1 MEKAD
6 RLQRHNRVLSVAF
19 GTYKKFSDDQAG
31 NLAALVAYYAFASFF
46 PLLLVFVTVLDL
58 VVRNNTALRDKLLNS
73 ALSQY
78 PVIGQQLKSNV
89 HGLTSTRIAL
99 VIGLLLTFYGATG
112 VARAIQNSMN
122 AVWGVPR
129 FQRPRFPWSLVR
141 SFGLIAVLGPGL
153 IVTISL
159 SSIAGGTGHLHG
171 WLARAAA
178 VVVSLV
184 LNVGLFWLAF
194 RIATA
199 KEIGGRDLRPCA
211 IMAAIL
217 WQLLQ
222 LLGGYFVGHQLKS
235 HSAYGAFAVVLGL
248 LAWFYLQANLTL
260 YVTELTVVRARQL
273 HPRSLKPPPLTDGDM
288 RAYELYAQAGRRRS
302 DIEIQV
308 EQTPDDGNDTQRD
321 VHRDTPGDTH
331 TDGQGDTHTDGRGHA
346 RGDAH
351 GDRQGDTRGDAQQ

>member
-99 VIGLLLTFYGATG
+99 VIGLLLIFYGATG

-321 VHRDTPGDTH
+321 VHGDT
-331 TDGQGDTHTDGRGHA
+331 QGDTHTDERGHA

>member
-1 MEKAD
+1 MQKAD
-6 RLQRHNRVLSVAF
+6 RLQQHHRVLSVAVATF
-19 GTYKKFSDDQAG
+19 KKFSDDQAG

-46 PLLLVFVTVLDL
+46 PLLLVFVTILDL
-58 VVRNNTALRDKLLNS
+58 VVRNNTALRDKLLDS

-78 PVIGQQLKSNV
+78 PVIGPQLRSNL
-89 HGLTSTRIAL
+89 HGLTATGIAL
-99 VIGLLLTFYGATG
+99 VTGLLLTLLGATG

-129 FQRPRFPWSLVR
+129 FQRPRFPWSLTR

-153 IVTISL
+153 IVTVSL

-178 VVVSLV
+178 IVVSLV

-199 KEIGGRDLRPCA
+199 KEIASRDLRPCA
-211 IMAAIL
+211 IMAAIV

-235 HSAYGAFAVVLGL
+235 HSAYGAFAIVLGL

-260 YVTELTVVRARQL
+260 YLTELTVVRVRQL
-273 HPRSLKPPPLTDGDM
+273 HPRSLAPPPLTDGDM
-288 RAYELYAQAGRRRS
+288 RAYDLYAQAGRRRPN
-302 DIEIQV
+302 IEIQV
-308 EQTPDDGNDTQRD
+308 EQRADDDDTQRD
-321 VHRDTPGDTH
+321 SE
-331 TDGQGDTHTDGRGHA
+331 Q
-346 RGDAH
+346 
-351 GDRQGDTRGDAQQ
+351 